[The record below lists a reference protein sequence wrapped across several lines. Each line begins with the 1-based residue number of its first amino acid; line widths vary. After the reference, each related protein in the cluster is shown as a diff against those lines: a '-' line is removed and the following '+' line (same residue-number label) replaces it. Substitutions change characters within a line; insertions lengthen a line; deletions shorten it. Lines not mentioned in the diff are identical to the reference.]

1 MSELEAI
8 KAFSDR
14 CNILEIKKFSTTVLQ
29 NLEKGSEGLG
39 GILAEMSNTI
49 WMERSNKVRQM
60 GEAASSKLMIPI
72 MIIFIGILFN
82 GNGANIF
89 KHRFLR
95 NIVIQIL
102 YQKFKF
108 IITGVVFKQKG
119 GKGHDVKNF
128 SRHNGK
134 ILEGKRGF

>member
-72 MIIFIGILFN
+72 MIIFIGILLMVMVP
-82 GNGANIF
+82 IF
-89 KHRFLR
+89 SS
-95 NIVIQIL
+95 I
-102 YQKFKF
+102 
-108 IITGVVFKQKG
+108 
-119 GKGHDVKNF
+119 
-128 SRHNGK
+128 
-134 ILEGKRGF
+134 GF

>member
-1 MSELEAI
+1 MVLLINAGMPLRDTLKKVSEGKEDICLYKEIHILLNDINNSMSELEAI

-72 MIIFIGILFN
+72 MIIFIGILLMVMVP
-82 GNGANIF
+82 IF
-89 KHRFLR
+89 SS
-95 NIVIQIL
+95 I
-102 YQKFKF
+102 
-108 IITGVVFKQKG
+108 
-119 GKGHDVKNF
+119 
-128 SRHNGK
+128 
-134 ILEGKRGF
+134 GF